1 MNTDG
6 CIEAVKLIFTIEEDF
21 FILSALK
28 TAAIH
33 VNEPNSFLNKPIM
46 STFKELQVIQPI
58 LKALEEK
65 KYINPTPVQQ
75 ATIPYILEKKDILGC
90 AQTGTGKTAAFAIPI
105 LQLIHNTNNAARKKI
120 RALILAPTRE
130 LASQIAD
137 NIADYGKY
145 TTCRHTVI
153 YGGVPQAKQVKAL
166 TSGVD
171 IVIATPGRLKDLIT
185 QGYVDLSYVELLVLD
200 EADRMLDMGFIHD
213 IKFIQSKIPQK
224 KQSVFFTA
232 TLSDSIK
239 KLAGNIL
246 SSPVHVNIKPAEST
260 ANRIEQFVYFVEKQ
274 NKKKLLFHL
283 FESKELSNVLI
294 FTKTKH
300 GADRLSSDLNKI
312 GIKADALH
320 GGKSQNA
327 RNRSLAG
334 FRSGKN
340 NALVVT
346 DIAARGIDIEKLALV
361 INYDIPNES
370 ETYVHRI
377 GRTGRAGESGHAIS
391 FCDTD
396 ELSYFNKIS
405 KLTNDA
411 ITTVDNHPFSAKH
424 AAPVSPT
431 REIPQEKS
439 KRNENDWLRNRRIS
453 GIYNSFKR
461 RLS

>member
-1 MNTDG
+1 MTDIG
-6 CIEAVKLIFTIEEDF
+6 AVKLIFTIEEDF
-21 FILSALK
+21 FIYLLYKPQPFTKSALFFFK
-28 TAAIH
+28 QG
-33 VNEPNSFLNKPIM
+33 PIM
-46 STFKELQVIQPI
+46 STFKELQIIQPI

-65 KYINPTPVQQ
+65 KYTNPTPVQQ
-75 ATIPYILEKKDILGC
+75 TTIPYILEKKDILGC
-90 AQTGTGKTAAFAIPI
+90 AQTGTGKTAAFSIPI
-105 LQLIHNTNNAARKKI
+105 LQLLHNTSSTGPKKI

-130 LASQIAD
+130 LASQIGES
-137 NIADYGKY
+137 IADYGKY
-145 TTCRHTVI
+145 TACRHTVI
-153 YGGVPQAKQVKAL
+153 YGGVPQAKQVKAI
-166 TSGVD
+166 SNGVD
-171 IVIATPGRLKDLIT
+171 IVIATPGRLKDLIN
-185 QGYVDLSYVELLVLD
+185 QGYIDLSHVEILVLD

-213 IKFIQSKIPQK
+213 IKFIQSRMPQK

-246 SSPVHVNIKPAEST
+246 AAPVHINIKPAES
-260 ANRIEQFVYFVEKQ
+260 AKNRIEQFVYFVEKQ

-283 FESKELSNVLI
+283 FEHEDLSNVLI

-334 FRSGKN
+334 FKSGKN

-361 INYDIPNES
+361 INYDIPAES

-377 GRTGRAGESGHAIS
+377 GRTGRAGENGNAIS
-391 FCDTD
+391 FCDSE
-396 ELSYFNKIS
+396 ELSYFNKIN
-405 KLTNDA
+405 KLTNNA
-411 ITTVDNHPFSAKH
+411 ITTIDKHPFSTGH
-424 AAPVSPT
+424 AAPAPSAQVM
-431 REIPQEKS
+431 PQEKS
-439 KRNENDWLRNRRIS
+439 KRKVNDWLRNRRIS
-453 GIYNSFKR
+453 GIYTSVKR

>member
-1 MNTDG
+1 
-6 CIEAVKLIFTIEEDF
+6 
-21 FILSALK
+21 
-28 TAAIH
+28 
-33 VNEPNSFLNKPIM
+33 M
-46 STFKELQVIQPI
+46 STFKNLQVIQPI

-65 KYINPTPVQQ
+65 NYISPTPVQQ
-75 ATIPYILEKKDILGC
+75 TTIPYILEKKDILGC
-90 AQTGTGKTAAFAIPI
+90 AQTGTGKTAAFSIPI
-105 LQLIHNTNNAARKKI
+105 LQLLHTSNPSGHKKI

-137 NIADYGKY
+137 NIAEYGKY

-153 YGGVPQAKQVKAL
+153 YGGVPQAKQVKAV
-166 TSGVD
+166 SNGVD
-171 IVIATPGRLKDLIT
+171 IVIATPGRLKDLMT
-185 QGYVDLSYVELLVLD
+185 QGYIDLSYVEVLVLD

-213 IKFIQSKIPQK
+213 IKFIQSRMPQK

-246 SSPVHVNIKPAEST
+246 SAPVHVNIKPAESSQ
-260 ANRIEQFVYFVEKQ
+260 NKIEQCVYFVEKQ
-274 NKKKLLFHL
+274 DKKKLLFHL
-283 FESKELSNVLI
+283 FEQENLSNVLI

-320 GGKSQNA
+320 GGKTQNA

-334 FRSGKN
+334 FKSGKN

-361 INYDIPNES
+361 INYDIPAES

-377 GRTGRAGESGHAIS
+377 GRTGRAGENGNAIS
-391 FCDTD
+391 FCDRE
-396 ELSYFNKIS
+396 ELSYFNKIN
-405 KLTNDA
+405 KLTNHTIA
-411 ITTVDNHPFSAKH
+411 TIDNHPFLAQNTIP
-424 AAPVSPT
+424 ATQVQ
-431 REIPQEKS
+431 EIPVEKS
-439 KRNENDWLRNRRIS
+439 KRKANDWMRNRRIS
-453 GIYNSFKR
+453 GIYNSFKK
-461 RLS
+461 RLT